1 MRQLIVENKIG
12 GHFNCG
18 RLINSPNKKHKLE
31 YLSDE
36 LCVLSSKGDEK
47 IFGVVFNIP
56 SLHIKNKRKE
66 GYNGYHNL
74 IYIYLT
80 KTLKR
85 ECGNI
90 SKKNIKFL
98 GVSKKRKMVGG
109 QEMFY
114 VLFNIK
120 ITKSIEIQLLKTLF
134 NDIKR
139 IKKDIIKILENE
151 NPYTYRYIW

>member
-36 LCVLSSKGDEK
+36 LCVLSSKVEEK

-90 SKKNIKFL
+90 SKKNI
-98 GVSKKRKMVGG
+98 R
-109 QEMFY
+109 
-114 VLFNIK
+114 
-120 ITKSIEIQLLKTLF
+120 
-134 NDIKR
+134 
-139 IKKDIIKILENE
+139 
-151 NPYTYRYIW
+151 